1 MVSCNHRHYRLVHEP
16 YEEDNRESLHEFE
29 VLGQDHLLLGNHYWY
44 KGHKVRQRVEDFPT
58 GACDNVRLDSH
69 LIIRELLTYTLALAA
84 QHLYESIQHNEVEER
99 GAVLDTRNI
108 PY

>member
-58 GACDNVRLDSH
+58 GA
-69 LIIRELLTYTLALAA
+69 YTLALAA

-108 PY
+108 PELKVAFQTPL